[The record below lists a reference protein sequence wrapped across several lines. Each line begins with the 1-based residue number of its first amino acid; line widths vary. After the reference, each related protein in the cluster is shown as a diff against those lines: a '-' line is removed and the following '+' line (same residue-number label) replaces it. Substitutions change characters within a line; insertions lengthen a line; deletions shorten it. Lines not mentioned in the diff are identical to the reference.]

1 MVVKTLKLLT
11 KTIKAIKVVSRATI
25 ATTDRTDTTIITTS
39 LSRSKV
45 MKLGLRIVAL
55 ILAMAMCSC
64 LAPQNTQMVGV
75 DMQSWD
81 SVESIQYDN
90 IDTISLRNINIALR
104 YNDNFRQ
111 ASLPLKIVVTTPD
124 ARRFEEVIELQL
136 QHPHTALT
144 VATTES
150 LPYRADVLL
159 NQKGLYTFSFE
170 PQSAVR
176 GMEAIGIE
184 LYLIDN

>member
-1 MVVKTLKLLT
+1 
-11 KTIKAIKVVSRATI
+11 
-25 ATTDRTDTTIITTS
+25 
-39 LSRSKV
+39 
-45 MKLGLRIVAL
+45 MKMGVRIIVAV
-55 ILAMAMCSC
+55 LAMTMCSC

-75 DMQSWD
+75 DVQSWD
-81 SVESIQYDN
+81 SAECITYDN
-90 IDTISLRNINIALR
+90 SDTISLRNLNIALR

-111 ASLPLKIVVTTPD
+111 ATLPLKVVITTPD
-124 ARRFEEVIELQL
+124 ARHFEEEIVLAL
-136 QHPHTALT
+136 QHPRTALT

-170 PQSAVR
+170 PQLAVR
-176 GMEAIGIE
+176 GVEAIGVE